1 MSSSLN
7 SNVHNCLTVDVED
20 WFHICGVENVLPEST
35 WDALPSRVEQNTRD
49 LIELL
54 DRARVRA
61 TFFVLGWVAARFPQ
75 LVAEIVSAGHEIGSH
90 GDTHRRVYELSPQS
104 FSDELETSRAR
115 LIAAGAPSVRGF
127 RAPEWSI
134 NDRSLWALDVLV
146 EKKFAFDSSMTPLR
160 LIGNPSYPQVPHRRS
175 VSGGELLEFPPL
187 VARRFGQNM
196 PIGGG
201 WGLRMSRPA
210 RVLAAVEAHNK
221 AGAPAALF
229 VHPWE
234 IDPDPPQ
241 VTLPRGRAFA
251 HYFRLSGFK
260 QRLDE
265 IVRGASFAPMGE
277 VLQQGSWALK
287 Q

>member
-1 MSSSLN
+1 MR
-7 SNVHNCLTVDVED
+7 NCLTVDVED
-20 WFHICGVENVLPEST
+20 WFHICGVDDVLPASG
-35 WDALPSRVEQNTRD
+35 WDGLPSRVERTTRD
-49 LIELL
+49 LLEMF

-61 TFFVLGWVAARFPQ
+61 TFFVLGWVAARFPH
-75 LVAEIVSAGHEIGSH
+75 LVGEIVSAGHEIGSH
-90 GDTHRRVYELSPQS
+90 GDTHRRVYELSPEV
-104 FSDELETSRAR
+104 FADELETSRAR
-115 LIAAGAPSVRGF
+115 LTAAGAPSVRGF

-146 EKKFAFDSSMTPLR
+146 DKGFAFDSSMTPLR
-160 LIGNPSYPQVPHRRS
+160 LIGNPSYPQTPHRRALK
-175 VSGGELLEFPPL
+175 GGELLEFPPL

-210 RVLAAVEAHNK
+210 RVLAAVEARNK
-221 AGAPAALF
+221 AGWPAALF

-251 HYFRLSGFK
+251 HYFRLSGFSR
-260 QRLDE
+260 RLEE
-265 IVRGASFAPMGE
+265 IARGASFAPMGE
-277 VLQQGSWALK
+277 VLQQGSWVLK